1 MAAACSLTG
10 GTRLRLLSPRPRP
23 PEGLH
28 AHPPC
33 SVLSSPLSAVSW
45 TQAPVTAGHTLLLS
59 PLLGPKFGCGFPD
72 PQLDLRVCAAVRTI
86 FSAAGTQ
93 RMVFSTRL
101 CANAACPSA
110 PRRTGTIFYDE
121 INIAENI
128 FFSSVGEGEELLVI
142 KTSIHQCLH
151 LRDNWTAAAHVRVFK
166 CACAPRPGL
175 PAARAGGTPAPRW
188 LSPPRR
194 VGRHGDSGP

>member
-1 MAAACSLTG
+1 MPTLLALFFPPHYP
-10 GTRLRLLSPRPRP
+10 LSPGPKP
-23 PEGLH
+23 LSLL
-28 AHPPC
+28 AT
-33 SVLSSPLSAVSW
+33 LSSSAPYSGQSLGAAFLIRSW
-45 TQAPVTAGHTLLLS
+45 TYACVQ
-59 PLLGPKFGCGFPD
+59 
-72 PQLDLRVCAAVRTI
+72 QVRTI

-128 FFSSVGEGEELLVI
+128 FFSSVGEGEEILVI

-175 PAARAGGTPAPRW
+175 TAARAGGTPAPRS